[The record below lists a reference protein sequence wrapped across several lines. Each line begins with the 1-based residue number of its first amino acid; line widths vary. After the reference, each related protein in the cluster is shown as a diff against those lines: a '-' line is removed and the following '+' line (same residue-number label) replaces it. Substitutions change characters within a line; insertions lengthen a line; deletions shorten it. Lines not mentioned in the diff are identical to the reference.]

1 MIKLDAQLKSYVGKP
16 TKEGELVD
24 TWCDLMDK
32 AREEDYYDKKY
43 WAFLNGYLN
52 LKMTQLLENE
62 MSVIETSVKMFVK
75 ELKTKNPNANLDEK
89 MSVGKFLD
97 EIKDEPD
104 VLVGF
109 SVFLAEEFLSKNS
122 KSG

>member
-1 MIKLDAQLKSYVGKP
+1 MID
-16 TKEGELVD
+16 E
-24 TWCDLMDK
+24 WCNLLDK

-62 MSVIETSVKMFVK
+62 MSVIETSVKMFIK
-75 ELKTKNPNANLDEK
+75 ELKKTNPSANLDEK

-97 EIKDEPD
+97 ELKDEPD
-104 VLVGF
+104 ILVGF
-109 SVFLAEEFLSKNS
+109 SVFLAEEFLASNHKA
-122 KSG
+122 SGDKDV

>member
-1 MIKLDAQLKSYVGKP
+1 
-16 TKEGELVD
+16 
-24 TWCDLMDK
+24 MDK

-75 ELKTKNPNANLDEK
+75 ELKTKNPSANLDEK

>member
-1 MIKLDAQLKSYVGKP
+1 
-16 TKEGELVD
+16 
-24 TWCDLMDK
+24 MDK